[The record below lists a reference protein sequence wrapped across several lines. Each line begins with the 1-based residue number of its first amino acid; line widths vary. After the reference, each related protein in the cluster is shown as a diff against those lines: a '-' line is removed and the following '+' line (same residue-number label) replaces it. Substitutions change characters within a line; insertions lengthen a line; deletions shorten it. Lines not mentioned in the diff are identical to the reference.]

1 MPSLPRT
8 VTEVAATLL
17 CLLVV
22 VAFIKLYLFA

>member
-8 VTEVAATLL
+8 VTDVAATLL

-22 VAFIKLYLFA
+22 VVFIKVYLFA

>member
-8 VTEVAATLL
+8 VTEVAAILL

-22 VAFIKLYLFA
+22 AAFIKVYLFA